1 MDSSFNIESINEK
14 LKSKEIN
21 EDKILPLGYA
31 KGQFH
36 NTYIISETNGYYCS

>member
-21 EDKILPLGYA
+21 EEKIYLLDMPKA
-31 KGQFH
+31 NFITH
-36 NTYIISETNGYYCS
+36 ISYQKLTMVLL